1 MIPLLTKFKE
11 RFGGEP
17 RVFSA
22 PGRVNLI
29 GEHTDYNDGFVLPMA
44 IDRRTYV
51 AAAPHADNLVRCVSE
66 EFDGQVEFELSADLQ
81 PADDWANH
89 VRGLAACL
97 LRDKF
102 TLRGADLMI
111 ASEVPL
117 GSGLSSSAAL
127 EISIGFALLKISDQP
142 VDLVDLALAAQ
153 RAEHEFAGTRSGI
166 MDQYIACLGI
176 AGHALMID
184 CRTLEYEAVPVDL
197 AVDRNAVRVVVCNS
211 MVKHDLAAG
220 EYNKR
225 RAECE
230 EAVRRLATH
239 LPGIQALRDV
249 ELDEFD
255 LWADSLPDVVRRR
268 ANHIITENART
279 LAAVEALKKGDLVHF
294 GKLMYA
300 SHASL
305 RHDYE
310 VSCREL
316 DLLVEIARQCEGVY
330 GARMTGGGFGGCTV
344 NLVAANRVELFIAAI
359 TETYRREAGMT
370 PECYVCQASG
380 GVREEHDEQ
389 EYSNQVPD

>member
-11 RFGGEP
+11 RFAGEP

-51 AAAPHADNLVRCVSE
+51 AAAPRADGVMRCVSD
-66 EFDGQVEFELSADLQ
+66 EFEGQIEFELRADLK

-102 TLRGADLMI
+102 TLRGADLLI

-127 EISIGFALLKISDQP
+127 EIAVGFALLKISDQP
-142 VDLVDLALAAQ
+142 VDPVDLALAAQ

-197 AVDRNAVRVVVCNS
+197 SNARVVVCNS
-211 MVKHDLAAG
+211 MVRHDLAAG

-230 EAVRRLATH
+230 DAVRRLAVH

-255 LWADSLPDVVRRR
+255 LWGDSLPDVIRRR
-268 ANHIITENART
+268 ANHVITENART
-279 LAAVEALKKGDLVHF
+279 LLAVESLKQGDLHQF

-300 SHASL
+300 SHESL
-305 RHDYE
+305 RDDYE

-316 DLLVEIARQCEGVY
+316 NLLVEIARQCEGVY

-344 NLVAANRVELFIAAI
+344 NLVATNQVESFI
-359 TETYRREAGMT
+359 TEIIQTYQRETGLT

-380 GVREEHDEQ
+380 GVREEHE
-389 EYSNQVPD
+389 